1 MVIKRCVFLTYIK
14 YNLNVLV
21 MKILSWDIGI
31 KNLSYCWVEFYE
43 DSNKFKILNWEIINL
58 TNPEPKEP
66 TYYCTSHKQDGKKC
80 ERKATW
86 LHQGSYQ
93 TLCNTHRKKFPTDM
107 MVEIKKNTCSHI
119 LVQKKERCTK
129 KIKYVTDDNPF
140 IGYCETHSK
149 KYDNLQQVEKKKKAK
164 NETEDIATNLI
175 KELDL
180 RPELFESDYILIEN
194 QPAFKNPKMKSIQM
208 IVYTYYLMRSKLDG
222 KRPQQKICFLMASN
236 KLKVSLDTEEN
247 KNSLIQ
253 KIHNKTNDK
262 YRRHKELSKEYCQ
275 WFLNDDESENWFNH
289 YQEHKKKDDLAD
301 TFLMCIYGKQNS
313 NKF

>member
-1 MVIKRCVFLTYIK
+1 MQSLKIKQVL
-14 YNLNVLV
+14 NLFKNNT
-21 MKILSWDIGI
+21 
-31 KNLSYCWVEFYE
+31 KNLSFL
-43 DSNKFKILNWEIINL
+43 DIR
-58 TNPEPKEP
+58 
-66 TYYCTSHKQDGKKC
+66 
-80 ERKATW
+80 ERKQYVHGFAF
-86 LHQGSYQ
+86 GSVN
-93 TLCNTHRKKFPTDM
+93 CPFSKF
-107 MVEIKKNTCSHI
+107 E
-119 LVQKKERCTK
+119 
-129 KIKYVTDDNPF
+129 Y
-140 IGYCETHSK
+140 
-149 KYDNLQQVEKKKKAK
+149 
-164 NETEDIATNLI
+164 LI